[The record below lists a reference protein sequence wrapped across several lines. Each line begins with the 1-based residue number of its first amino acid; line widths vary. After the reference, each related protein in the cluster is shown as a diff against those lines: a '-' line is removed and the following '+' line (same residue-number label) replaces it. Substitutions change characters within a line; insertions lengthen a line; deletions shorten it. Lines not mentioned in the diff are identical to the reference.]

1 MKKIMFIGSIGS
13 GKTTLCQRIIG
24 EELAYNKTQ
33 AVEFY
38 PQMIDTPGEFIQ
50 HRRYYNALQMMA
62 AEADVVGLIS
72 NVMEQEQIYSPHFAQ
87 NMMRPCIGIITQI
100 DLCDDEEKIL
110 EAEERLQLAGV
121 ERIFKVSAV
130 TNEGMQE
137 LRDYLNEEE
146 T

>member
-100 DLCDDEEKIL
+100 DLCYDEEKIL